1 MFAKHMTGVGDLEI
15 IEQDGRVTYRMVA
28 HGSEEDE
35 AYFNLVFIWDPTDP
49 NARKPRGDIEFK
61 KLVKA
66 KVTVTV
72 DVGNASQEFSTT
84 IPQ

>member
-1 MFAKHMTGVGDLEI
+1 MFAKHMTGVGDLEV
-15 IEQDGRVTYRMVA
+15 IEQEGRVTYRMVA
-28 HGSEEDE
+28 HRDE
-35 AYFNLVFIWDPTDP
+35 NDEHYFNLVFIFDPTDA
-49 NARKPRGDIEFK
+49 NARKPQGDIEFK
-61 KLVKA
+61 KLAGA

>member
-1 MFAKHMTGVGDLEI
+1 MYAKNITGVGDLEVI
-15 IEQDGRVTYRMVA
+15 DQDGRTTYRMVS
-28 HGSEEDE
+28 HGEEQ
-35 AYFNLVFIWDPTDP
+35 YFNLILVFDPTSPD
-49 NARKPRGDIEFK
+49 ARKPLGNIEFK
-61 KLVKA
+61 KLARA